1 MTSKAGRPAT
11 RPRAGW
17 KPKTRRRGLVVTFVS
32 EDGAQTK
39 QFDFGRLPG
48 NDDVRKDLAIAF
60 AAATGP
66 LGTSKRLA
74 GAGNL
79 WQAARQACFWLSANR
94 PRIASLA
101 ELSPADAKML
111 ALSFRVQTGS
121 GLMPSLKALL
131 LCSPVVS
138 DDVHLALSRMRRE
151 RTDKARQ
158 PYSESELR
166 KITVAARGIVR
177 RARDRLQRNW
187 QVVADYRAGVFD
199 GLPEKDPT
207 RSLGEALDYCAR
219 NGDFPR
225 SPSGAQAAVTRRAVV
240 AAGGSALLPL
250 LHLSAGEAWAFG
262 VLIAACT
269 GLNLSVIRE
278 LPAPHEIGSAPD
290 ETGIL
295 FLSTN
300 KPRRGLRSSMTIP
313 VTAFR
318 PELRPY
324 EEDSPRAGVLNTSLT
339 TAYGVFTLLLTLT
352 EHTREV
358 TNHRHAF
365 MYYNGCAG
373 YGPSV
378 FGHGISNAFLSGSH
392 RRGILEPWLTGEADN
407 DGLLLNISMDRLR
420 KTFLERVRKPVSHT
434 PATLARYLSRM
445 DSVTEDGFQIVR
457 EALDEEITKAKAR
470 RAITVDTTGSGDVAD
485 KNKDTVLGECVDI
498 SNSPFDGR
506 PCRRSF
512 MTCLDCTNA
521 RAFPR
526 HLPMQLVV
534 LERLDAERGRMPI
547 DQWVVEH
554 GGRAAQLR
562 DIIEEYQP
570 SQVLEARASITDEHR
585 RTVGLLFSGHLEAS

>member
-1 MTSKAGRPAT
+1 MTSRTGRPAT
-11 RPRAGW
+11 RPQRGW

-32 EDGAQTK
+32 EDGSQTK

-48 NDDVRKDLAIAF
+48 NDDIRKDLAIAF

-66 LGTSKRLA
+66 LGISKRLA

-79 WQAARQACFWLSANR
+79 WQSARQASFWLSENR

-101 ELSPADAKML
+101 ELSPADAKMV
-111 ALSFRVQTGS
+111 ALSFRVATGS
-121 GLMPSLKALL
+121 GLMPSLKGLL
-131 LCSPVVS
+131 SCSPVVS
-138 DDVHLALSRMRRE
+138 DDVHLVLSRMRRE
-151 RTDKARQ
+151 RNDKARQ
-158 PYSESELR
+158 PYSESELQ

-177 RARDRLQRNW
+177 RARSRLQMNW
-187 QVVADYRAGVFD
+187 QIVADYRAGVFD
-199 GLPEKDPT
+199 ALPEKDPT
-207 RSLGEALDYCAR
+207 RSLGAALDYCAR

-225 SPSGAQAAVTRRAVV
+225 TPCGAQAPVTRRAVV

-262 VLIAACT
+262 VLIATCT
-269 GLNLSVIRE
+269 GLNLSVIRN
-278 LPAPHEIGSAPD
+278 LPAPHETGSAPT
-290 ETGIL
+290 EPGIL
-295 FLSTN
+295 FLNAN
-300 KPRRGLRSSMTIP
+300 KPRRGLRSAMTIP

-318 PELRPY
+318 PELRPHG
-324 EEDSPRAGVLNTSLT
+324 EDSPRAGVLNTSLT
-339 TAYGVFTLLLTLT
+339 TAYGVFTLLLSLT
-352 EHTREV
+352 EPTRAV
-358 TNHRHAF
+358 TGEKYAF

-373 YGPSV
+373 NGPSV
-378 FGHGISNAFLSGSH
+378 FGHGISGGFLSGTN
-392 RRGILEPWLTGEADN
+392 RRRILDPWLTGDTGN
-407 DGLLLNISMDRLR
+407 DALLLNISMDRLR

-445 DSVTEDGFQIVR
+445 DSVTEEGFQIVR
-457 EALDEEITKAKAR
+457 DALDEEIAKAKAR
-470 RAITVDTTGSGDVAD
+470 RAIIVDTSGSGDVGD
-485 KNKDTVLGECVDI
+485 TTKDTVLGECVDI
-498 SNSPFDGR
+498 SNSPVDGR
-506 PCRRSF
+506 PCRQSF

-534 LERLDAERGRMPI
+534 LERLNDERRRMPI

-570 SQVLEARASITDEHR
+570 MQVLEAQASITDEHR
-585 RTVGLLFSGHLEAS
+585 RIVDRLLSGHLEAS